1 MKKYSK
7 SQLRAVPVID
17 ITHYSQERLKTLP
30 RLTQVGY
37 TMSSMGCS
45 GRLFVDES
53 GKHYAI
59 LERTTAIFA
68 I

>member
-7 SQLRAVPVID
+7 SQLRSVPAID
-17 ITHYSQERLKTLP
+17 ITHYSSERLKTVP
-30 RLTQVGY
+30 RLTQIGH

-53 GKHYAI
+53 GKHYVI
-59 LERTTAIFA
+59 LERTMALFA

>member
-7 SQLRAVPVID
+7 RQLHAVPAID
-17 ITHYSQERLKTLP
+17 ITHYSPERLKTLP
-30 RLTQVGY
+30 RLTQIGY
-37 TMSSMGCS
+37 STSSMGCS
-45 GRLFVDES
+45 GRLFIDEN

-59 LERTTAIFA
+59 LERTMALFA